1 MLCDRY
7 DLFWGII
14 LTLGGN
20 IIWRP
25 IMVEDKTKRKSHERR
40 AEERRQRELPIKM
53 ERRGQLDRR
62 TGVDR
67 RLRRKD

>member
-1 MLCDRY
+1 
-7 DLFWGII
+7 
-14 LTLGGN
+14 
-20 IIWRP
+20 
-25 IMVEDKTKRKSHERR
+25 MVEDKTKRKSHERR